1 MRKSYAVLI
10 LFACVLLSAIN
21 AQANS
26 YRLPVIQYEEPMLKG
41 LKAIERG
48 QVTAGKTLLTA
59 SPSPLGRD
67 IATWLD
73 LRSKRNDPFFA
84 TATQFIKSHGHWPLM
99 GAVQQTAEETM
110 PVSLS
115 AQEKLRWFDSNT
127 PVTNQGVI
135 EYVDALLAQNQKTKA
150 QGIIRKWWQN
160 DLSSPEI
167 QRSFYQKYQTYLRN
181 DDHVQRL
188 RLLLDSGYITA
199 ARNLSAVM
207 PPAYQGYTNARI
219 ALSQN
224 QGGVE
229 SALKRVDRSLRDDEG
244 LLYDRLKWRRQK
256 NLNEGMVEI
265 LVQQPYAT
273 QLYNP
278 GAWWF
283 ERHVLIRRYIDD
295 ERYADAYAL
304 ATDHKQKEGAP
315 FAEAEFLAGW
325 LALSYLKQPKSAFQH
340 FQKLYENVET
350 PISKARGA
358 YWAGR
363 AAEAGGNKK
372 SAQDW
377 YRLAASFQ
385 PAFYGVL
392 ANKKLSVP
400 VRFSKQGFSQA
411 DWDKWTR
418 DARAHAAILFY
429 KAGMVDESL
438 AFFLRMANDDN
449 LSEGQYAA
457 LITMADMAGDTRS
470 SVKVYKAAARQGY
483 PMRGYGYPVRQF
495 PETSN
500 LPLAL
505 VHGIIRQESEFHPVA
520 VSHANAYGLMQLLP
534 GTARNTARSVRTQYN
549 KGWLTTR
556 PDYNVKLGSA
566 YLNSLLERYDGALPL
581 AAAAYNAGPG
591 RVDAWIKLYG
601 DPRTDYQDP
610 LNWFEKIP
618 FSETRNY
625 VQRVLEGYYAYGD
638 LIDERGQKVR
648 VRTLVN

>member
-1 MRKSYAVLI
+1 
-10 LFACVLLSAIN
+10 
-21 AQANS
+21 
-26 YRLPVIQYEEPMLKG
+26 
-41 LKAIERG
+41 
-48 QVTAGKTLLTA
+48 
-59 SPSPLGRD
+59 
-67 IATWLD
+67 
-73 LRSKRNDPFFA
+73 
-84 TATQFIKSHGHWPLM
+84 
-99 GAVQQTAEETM
+99 
-110 PVSLS
+110 
-115 AQEKLRWFDSNT
+115 
-127 PVTNQGVI
+127 
-135 EYVDALLAQNQKTKA
+135 
-150 QGIIRKWWQN
+150 
-160 DLSSPEI
+160 
-167 QRSFYQKYQTYLRN
+167 
-181 DDHVQRL
+181 
-188 RLLLDSGYITA
+188 
-199 ARNLSAVM
+199 M

-224 QGGVE
+224 QAGVE
-229 SALKRVDRSLRDDEG
+229 SALNRVDKSLRDDEG

-325 LALSYLKQPKSAFQH
+325 LALSYLKQPKSAFTH

-363 AAEAGGNKK
+363 AAEAGGNQK

-377 YRLAASFQ
+377 YRLAASYQ

-392 ANKKLSVP
+392 ANKKLPSP
-400 VRFSKQGFSQA
+400 VRFSKRGFSQA

-470 SVKVYKAAARQGY
+470 AVKVYKAAARQGY

-495 PETSN
+495 PDTSN

-534 GTARNTARSVRTQYN
+534 GTARNTAR
-549 KGWLTTR
+549 
-556 PDYNVKLGSA
+556 
-566 YLNSLLERYDGALPL
+566 NS
-581 AAAAYNAGPG
+581 
-591 RVDAWIKLYG
+591 
-601 DPRTDYQDP
+601 
-610 LNWFEKIP
+610 
-618 FSETRNY
+618 
-625 VQRVLEGYYAYGD
+625 
-638 LIDERGQKVR
+638 
-648 VRTLVN
+648 